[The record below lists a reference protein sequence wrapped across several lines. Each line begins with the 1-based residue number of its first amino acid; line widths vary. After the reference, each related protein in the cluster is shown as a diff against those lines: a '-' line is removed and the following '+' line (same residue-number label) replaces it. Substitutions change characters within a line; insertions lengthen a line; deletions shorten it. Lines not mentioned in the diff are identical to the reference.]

1 MTNLISNPY
10 FSSANKPDTDPVF
23 KHWNDSGIS
32 TVSVNTSN
40 PYSSPNAAQINPG
53 GYISQFVTLKPGN
66 YTLTFYAAY
75 IGTTTPT
82 LNMSIIP
89 YSFIRIDSMTITPHT
104 TYQKYT
110 TNFTYN
116 SSDGNPVTIY
126 FQNTGG
132 SSSGDVLL
140 DNVVLVP
147 SIVICYSGNSLVHA
161 RNTITGEIGDI
172 PVNQIYS
179 DIHEVFSTK
188 RNTFVPIKLN
198 IISGPTRNL
207 RCIKKNALG
216 ENKPNEDFYVT
227 PGHVIM
233 IEGEFKKVRDIPQAE
248 KYRPKDP
255 ELVYSLCIDKSETI
269 LVNNLSVLAWGYNK
283 WLKNAE
289 DKQISWKDNIK
300 PTMS

>member
-1 MTNLISNPY
+1 M
-10 FSSANKPDTDPVF
+10 
-23 KHWNDSGIS
+23 
-32 TVSVNTSN
+32 
-40 PYSSPNAAQINPG
+40 
-53 GYISQFVTLKPGN
+53 
-66 YTLTFYAAY
+66 
-75 IGTTTPT
+75 
-82 LNMSIIP
+82 
-89 YSFIRIDSMTITPHT
+89 
-104 TYQKYT
+104 
-110 TNFTYN
+110 
-116 SSDGNPVTIY
+116 
-126 FQNTGG
+126 
-132 SSSGDVLL
+132 L

-198 IISGPTRNL
+198 IISGPTRNF

-233 IEGEFKKVRDIPQAE
+233 VEGEFKKVRDIPQAE

-289 DKQISWKDNIK
+289 DKQISWKDNKK